1 MGATPVQAESRE
13 LAAKLMF
20 IDSHAHLAEAEFQSD
35 LPSVLDRARSARVER
50 VLVIGDGVDPVKA
63 EKAVLLGERE
73 NDLDVAAG
81 IHPHQA
87 SLASETSL
95 DCLVRLARSGRLVAW
110 GEIGLD
116 YHYSHSPPEEQEAVF
131 DRQLALAREVGLPVV
146 IHTREAEARTL
157 KILGRHCGNGV
168 SAGVMHCFSGSL
180 AMARN
185 SLEMGFHISFSG
197 LLTFPK
203 AQEVRQVAEAVPLD
217 RLLIET
223 DAPYLAPVPFRGRRC
238 EPAFVVE
245 TAKVLAEVKQ
255 VSLDTLAKR
264 TTENYRRLFHSNRPA
279 GRVEDSTALRGG
291 PGLERNEHE

>member
-1 MGATPVQAESRE
+1 MGATPDQGKSRE
-13 LAAKLMF
+13 IATKLMF

-35 LPSVLDRARSARVER
+35 LPSVLDRARAALIER
-50 VLVIGDGVDPVKA
+50 VLVIGDGVDPVKT
-63 EKAVLLGERE
+63 EKAVQLGERE
-73 NDLDVAAG
+73 NALDVAAG
-81 IHPHQA
+81 IHPHDA
-87 SLASETSL
+87 RLASEPSL
-95 DCLVRLARSGRLVAW
+95 DYLVRLAQSGRLVAW

-116 YHYSHSPPEEQEAVF
+116 FHYHNSPADEQEEVF
-131 DRQLALAREVGLPVV
+131 SRQLALAREVGLPVV

-157 KILGRHCGNGV
+157 EILSEHYASGG

-185 SLEMGFHISFSG
+185 CLEMGFHISFSG

-203 AQEVRQVAEAVPLD
+203 AQDIRQVAQAVPMD

-223 DAPYLAPVPFRGRRC
+223 DAPYLAPVPFRGRRS

-255 VSLDTLAKR
+255 VSLDTVAR
-264 TTENYRRLFHSNRPA
+264 CTTENYQRLFHPVPGSRSDQGLSKSVT
-279 GRVEDSTALRGG
+279 GRV
-291 PGLERNEHE
+291 

>member
-1 MGATPVQAESRE
+1 
-13 LAAKLMF
+13 MF

-35 LPSVLDRARSARVER
+35 LPSVLDRARAALVER
-50 VLVIGDGVDPVKA
+50 VLVIGDGADPVKTEA
-63 EKAVLLGERE
+63 AVLLGERE
-73 NDLDVAAG
+73 GDLDVAAG
-81 IHPHQA
+81 IHPHEA
-87 SLASETSL
+87 SLASESSL
-95 DCLVRLARSGRLVAW
+95 DNLVRLARSGRLVAW

-116 YHYSHSPPEEQEAVF
+116 FHYRHSPAEEQEEVF
-131 DRQLALAREVGLPVV
+131 SRQLALAREAGLPVV

-157 KILGRHCGNGV
+157 EILGEHCANGG

-185 SLEMGFHISFSG
+185 CLEMGFHISFSG

-203 AQEVRQVAEAVPLD
+203 ARDIRQVAEAVPMD

-238 EPAFVVE
+238 EPAFVAE

-255 VSLDTLAKR
+255 VSLDTVAKR
-264 TTENYRRLFHSNRPA
+264 TAQNYRRLFHPAPGAQSNQGLSKSA
-279 GRVEDSTALRGG
+279 TGRV
-291 PGLERNEHE
+291 

>member
-1 MGATPVQAESRE
+1 MGATPDQGKSRE
-13 LAAKLMF
+13 IATKLMF

-35 LPSVLDRARSARVER
+35 LPSVLDRARAALIER
-50 VLVIGDGVDPVKA
+50 VLVIGDGVDPVKT

-81 IHPHQA
+81 IHPHEA
-87 SLASETSL
+87 RLASELSL
-95 DCLVRLARSGRLVAW
+95 DYLVRLAQSGRLVAW

-116 YHYSHSPPEEQEAVF
+116 FHYHNSPPEEQEEVF
-131 DRQLALAREVGLPVV
+131 SRQLTLAREVGLPVV

-157 KILGRHCGNGV
+157 EILGEHYASGG

-185 SLEMGFHISFSG
+185 CLEMGFYISFSG

-203 AQEVRQVAEAVPLD
+203 AQDIRQVAQAVPMD

-223 DAPYLAPVPFRGRRC
+223 DAPYLAPVPFRGRRS

-255 VSLDTLAKR
+255 VSLDTVAKC
-264 TTENYRRLFHSNRPA
+264 TTENYQRLFHPA
-279 GRVEDSTALRGG
+279 SGSRSDQGLSKSVTGRV
-291 PGLERNEHE
+291 